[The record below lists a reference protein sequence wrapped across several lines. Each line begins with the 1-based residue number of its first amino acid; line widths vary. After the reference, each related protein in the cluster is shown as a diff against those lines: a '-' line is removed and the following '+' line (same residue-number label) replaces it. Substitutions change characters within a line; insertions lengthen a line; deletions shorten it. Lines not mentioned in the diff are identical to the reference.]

1 MAEASGRKTV
11 TVSIDSDEFKDLLQD
26 SVKVELERLENEV
39 RDKDQKLSEAQA
51 EIEEL
56 RLSQQLMEK
65 DIEQLTEVYSKLEK
79 ELKLTDSLLE
89 RKNRE
94 LKSCDLERKAT
105 ILYLSEA
112 KWTLAKVETAHKK
125 DEAELILARE
135 QIAKLQ
141 NDTKELD
148 KLRLSQNVF
157 ELNRARYQVAK
168 LHNEKVELDKL
179 NKSNASMV
187 HLLKYKNEEL
197 MKYIEKCQEDQKVMA
212 GELVR
217 ARTANEMGHAS

>member
-1 MAEASGRKTV
+1 
-11 TVSIDSDEFKDLLQD
+11 FKDLLQD
-26 SVKVELERLENEV
+26 SVKVKLERLENEV

-51 EIEEL
+51 EIKEL

-65 DIEQLTEVYSKLEK
+65 DIEQLVNLLGYSKLEK
-79 ELKLTDSLLE
+79 ELKLTDSLLQ

-112 KWTLAKVETAHKK
+112 KCTLAKVETAHKK
-125 DEAELILARE
+125 DNAELILARE
-135 QIAKLQ
+135 QIVKLQ
-141 NDTKELD
+141 NDTK
-148 KLRLSQNVF
+148 
-157 ELNRARYQVAK
+157 
-168 LHNEKVELDKL
+168 ELDKL

-197 MKYIEKCQEDQKVMA
+197 MKYIERCQEDQKIMA
-212 GELVR
+212 GELVH
-217 ARTANEMGHAS
+217 ARTALGMVKQKLEEDVA